1 MDDDA
6 LEASLADLA
15 SVDVAELLAG
25 ATTPAQEGA
34 RQEGFTFAPCSYSL
48 HPGLGEKW
56 VAATSSLGRGFSL
69 HVTAEKLPAQFGA
82 NGTFRWHKN
91 CVLPRLRIV
100 ASGGDAGALEGAAV
114 LLSAVTVDVLTHTA
128 RSVGL
133 EGVTLRPLV
142 NHACS
147 FSSLSFTTTSY
158 NLPGRPSIH
167 LMASLLCLSAVP
179 PTITLADP
187 ANPHATGAGG
197 AAGKRHVIACS
208 SISPALTVDARKRQA
223 KSKGEGGSAVSGG
236 NGGVTAS
243 AGSENHEGTAAAEG
257 GSTGGAGATG
267 GAARP
272 PLLPFAPDLL
282 ERRLEKVG
290 GKAGQ
295 EAARTHIDNSMEG
308 LRAYLSALNIRHKCR
323 HPLFL
328 VLRFNA
334 CVRLLY
340 DAARE
345 ANPAED
351 DDAFFRMMR
360 NLDRAVGGGGGES
373 GLASTGAPGAFAPFV
388 VAIKDEHDATACEHT
403 HCPVRLCTTLS
414 LPHAASLPPTYQM
427 LSDLQTLALR
437 RTYCR
442 LHCSHGGMGGIAR
455 GPIAS
460 LNARSSQQP
469 GYSQQCTTC
478 LVPHQR
484 LPTPL
489 PIDAVGA
496 AAQRSASTLLA
507 SLNEM
512 TAASSDLFDG
522 CPEFEW
528 SHGLRALAEAMSMHC
543 RTRSAAEIVA
553 FMHDEAVGREKR
565 HVNNNRSPD
574 REVSLASGANSDGL
588 GGGTADGVTA
598 GGGVATLAEWNDGGW
613 SGEWSGELNA
623 SSWQTPQPQEAFE
636 HSHSVPTMCCDR
648 ECEDA
653 VMEGGSHSHQHS
665 PGHSSTHQTSTQQ
678 QVREV
683 DGFWS

>member
-1 MDDDA
+1 MAAMEDEA
-6 LEASLADLA
+6 FEASLADLVA
-15 SVDVAELLAG
+15 GDGGGLAELLAG
-25 ATTPAQEGA
+25 AGNTSTPT
-34 RQEGFTFAPCSYSL
+34 QEGFVFATCSYSL
-48 HPGLGEKW
+48 HPGAGEKW
-56 VAATSSLGRGFSL
+56 LAPSSTGESNRPFSL
-69 HVTAEKLPAQFGA
+69 RVRAEKLPAQFGA

-91 CVLPRLRIV
+91 CVLPRLRV
-100 ASGGDAGALEGAAV
+100 VVEGGDESVLEGAAV
-114 LLSAVTVDVLTHTA
+114 LLSAVTVDVMTHTA

-142 NHACS
+142 NRACS

-167 LMASLLCLSAVP
+167 LMASLLCLSSVP
-179 PTITLADP
+179 QPLEPTPI
-187 ANPHATGAGG
+187 ATAE
-197 AAGKRHVIACS
+197 KRHVIACS
-208 SISPALTVDARKRQA
+208 SISPALTVDARKRQ
-223 KSKGEGGSAVSGG
+223 SKHKGGDAGGVVVSSSAV
-236 NGGVTAS
+236 VT
-243 AGSENHEGTAAAEG
+243 AGSENPEGTAGTGGAAN
-257 GSTGGAGATG
+257 GGAGAA

-360 NLDRAVGGGGGES
+360 NLDRAVGGGGGGES

-598 GGGVATLAEWNDGGW
+598 GGGVATLAEWNDGGG

>member
-56 VAATSSLGRGFSL
+56 VAATSSVGRGFSL

-340 DAARE
+340 DGARE
-345 ANPAED
+345 SNPAED

-360 NLDRAVGGGGGES
+360 TLDRAVGGGGTES
-373 GLASTGAPGAFAPFV
+373 SLASSVTGAPGAFAPFV
-388 VAIKDEHDATACEHT
+388 IAIKTEHDATACEHT

-414 LPHAASLPPTYQM
+414 LPHAASLPASYEM

-437 RTYCR
+437 QTYCR
-442 LHCSHGGMGGIAR
+442 LHCSHSGGGGN
-455 GPIAS
+455 G
-460 LNARSSQQP
+460 L
-469 GYSQQCTTC
+469 G
-478 LVPHQR
+478 
-484 LPTPL
+484 
-489 PIDAVGA
+489 
-496 AAQRSASTLLA
+496 RSAPVAAPNAPALTCSHPTSEVDRAASQRQASSLLA
-507 SLNEM
+507 SLNAM
-512 TAASSDLFDG
+512 SGASSAQVDG

-528 SHGLRALAEAMSMHC
+528 SHGLRVLAEAMSMHC

-553 FMHDEAVGREKR
+553 FMHDEASGREKR
-565 HVNNNRSPD
+565 HSSNARP
-574 REVSLASGANSDGL
+574 REGE
-588 GGGTADGVTA
+588 GV
-598 GGGVATLAEWNDGGW
+598 VAV
-613 SGEWSGELNA
+613 
-623 SSWQTPQPQEAFE
+623 EAFE
-636 HSHSVPTMCCDR
+636 HDHATMTMLCDQQ
-648 ECEDA
+648 CEDA
-653 VMEGGSHSHQHS
+653 SMEGSAHAHEHA
-665 PGHSSTHQTSTQQ
+665 HAK
-678 QVREV
+678 VE
-683 DGFWS
+683 GFWS